1 MIGKPIAL
9 IQVPN
14 QRLFSTKAAAQ
25 YLGVHPDTVRKYADL
40 GRIRA
45 RKLERRRVFALEDL
59 DIFIDSLPEYQ
70 SYDYTAPG
78 GKPGGK
84 EISNGS

>member
-25 YLGVHPDTVRKYADL
+25 YLGVHPDTMRKYADL
-40 GRIRA
+40 GSIRA

-59 DIFIDSLPEYQ
+59 DTFIDALPEYQ
-70 SYDYTAPG
+70 FQDYTAPG

-84 EISNGS
+84 EISNGN